1 MKKRNLVLLIAA
13 AIALLGSVLYL
24 LLDRGDRTFSWLAF
38 GLALG
43 GAVITLLPLK
53 TKLAFAPILPTAL
66 YAAAFGLVLRVAL
79 PSLSDVW
86 NGVNFIGGNAVLGM
100 TFAGVYLLC
109 GILGCIA
116 CFMNG
121 DVDPSR

>member
-38 GLALG
+38 GLALAG
-43 GAVITLLPLK
+43 TVITLLPLK
-53 TKLAFAPILPTAL
+53 TGLALAPILPTAL

-100 TFAGVYLLC
+100 TFAAVYL
-109 GILGCIA
+109 IAAVAAVIA
-116 CFMNG
+116 CFAGTNEA
-121 DVDPSR
+121 

>member
-13 AIALLGSVLYL
+13 AVALLGSVLYL
-24 LLDRGDRTFSWLAF
+24 VLDRGDRTFSWLAF

-66 YAAAFGLVLRVAL
+66 YAAAFGLVLRIAL

-86 NGVNFIGGNAVLGM
+86 NGVNFIGGNAVLGI
-100 TFAGVYLLC
+100 TFAGVYLIC

-121 DVDPSR
+121 DVDPS

>member
-13 AIALLGSVLYL
+13 GIALLGSVLYL

-100 TFAGVYLLC
+100 TFAGVNLIC

>member
-1 MKKRNLVLLIAA
+1 MKKRNLALLIAA

-43 GAVITLLPLK
+43 GAAITLLPLK
-53 TKLAFAPILPTAL
+53 TGLAFAPILPTAL

-100 TFAGVYLLC
+100 TFAAVYL
-109 GILGCIA
+109 IAAVAAVIA
-116 CFMNG
+116 CFAGTNEA
-121 DVDPSR
+121 

>member
-13 AIALLGSVLYL
+13 GIALLGSVLYL

-43 GAVITLLPLK
+43 GAAITLLPLK
-53 TKLAFAPILPTAL
+53 TKLVFAPILPTAL

-100 TFAGVYLLC
+100 TFAGAYLIC
-109 GILGCIA
+109 GVLGCVA

-121 DVDPSR
+121 DADPS